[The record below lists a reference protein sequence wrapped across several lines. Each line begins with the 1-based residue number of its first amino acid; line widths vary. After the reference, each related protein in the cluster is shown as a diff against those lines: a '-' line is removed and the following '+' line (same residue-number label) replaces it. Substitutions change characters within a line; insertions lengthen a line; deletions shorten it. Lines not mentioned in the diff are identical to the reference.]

1 MGWGEWIGGAI
12 GNAVGAVGGGLAGGF
27 VGGVAGAGIGGVVGG
42 SAGLVTTGPGGI
54 VTGGAGAAAGGL
66 VGAGAGI
73 VGGAYYGGKAGTAV
87 GGGAGRWIDNQIAA
101 MTGASEESEKGED
114 AASPV
119 NCTGDC
125 ADTPS
130 AEELEGKTA
139 EEIEEIMR
147 QKGWKGEP
155 TANGQGTRY
164 ANPAR
169 PGEQVRIMPNGTVGT
184 SRPDLHSGPYGIV
197 SKNGAKTRFS
207 LR

>member
-12 GNAVGAVGGGLAGGF
+12 GNAVGAVGGGLAGGL

-87 GGGAGRWIDNQIAA
+87 GGGAGRWIDDQIAA

-114 AASPV
+114 AVAPTT
-119 NCTGDC
+119 CTGDC
-125 ADTPS
+125 GGRDPCAGLRKQLNDHKKKLDDYIKSPTDHDNKKFLGKGRDEVVIAARIAS
-130 AEELEGKTA
+130 LQHQINNFAAQLKKCEEDNAG
-139 EEIEEIMR
+139 
-147 QKGWKGEP
+147 
-155 TANGQGTRY
+155 
-164 ANPAR
+164 
-169 PGEQVRIMPNGTVGT
+169 
-184 SRPDLHSGPYGIV
+184 S
-197 SKNGAKTRFS
+197 
-207 LR
+207 